1 MKLLTVFLLYSIAIK
16 QFFLAYFKKLRCKLI
31 PVLRFCYFSENML
44 SAKSYNQLSY
54 VFVWLT
60 GILLTIVNILIENW
74 NAHFQFAFDWSN
86 AAWPIWWLK
95 QSIKPCKLNESVIAI
110 TNTSKLPF
118 VFCLRVLFFESTQ
131 I

>member
-95 QSIKPCKLNESVIAI
+95 QSIKPCKLNASVIAI

-118 VFCLRVLFFESTQ
+118 VFCLSVLFFEST
-131 I
+131 